1 MSKVAFITGITG
13 QDGSYL
19 TELLLGKGYRVHGLV
34 RWDCV
39 DGTSRLKERGL
50 LERVTLHHGDI
61 TDAANVISLIKKI
74 NPDEIY
80 NLAALSHVKVSFETP
95 LSTIDANISGTVTV
109 LEAVRILES
118 NARIYQ
124 ASSSEMF
131 GSAKA
136 PQSEAT
142 PFEPCSPYGA
152 EKLAAYWMA
161 RTYRDSYGMHVSN
174 GILFNHESPLRGED
188 FVTRKI
194 AMAVAA
200 IEARVES
207 ELTLGNLDS
216 VRDWGHAADYVEGMW
231 KMLQKDVPGD
241 YVLAT
246 GKAHTVR
253 EFTERAFNHIGIKIE
268 WRGTGVDEAGFDA
281 KTGRQL
287 VSVDPD
293 LFRPKDVN
301 YLLGDAAKARREL
314 GWKPR
319 MYFDALVSEMVN
331 AERGRLWQESETWNS
346 YARMTG

>member
-1 MSKVAFITGITG
+1 MGKVAFITGITG

-19 TELLLGKGYRVHGLV
+19 TELLLGKGYAVHGLV
-34 RWDCV
+34 RWDCI
-39 DGTSRLKERGL
+39 DGTQRLKERGL
-50 LERVTLHHGDI
+50 LERITLHHGDI
-61 TDAANVISLIKKI
+61 TDAANVISLIKQI

-95 LSTIDANISGTVTV
+95 LSTIDANISGTVNV

-118 NARIYQ
+118 KARIYQ

-131 GSAKA
+131 GSAPA
-136 PQSEAT
+136 PQNEST

-152 EKLAAYWMA
+152 AKLAAYWMA
-161 RTYRDSYGMHVSN
+161 RTYRDSYGIYISN

-207 ELTLGNLDS
+207 HLSLGNLDS
-216 VRDWGHAADYVEGMW
+216 VRDWGHAADYVQGMW
-231 KMLQKDVPGD
+231 QMLQQDTPGD

-246 GKAHTVR
+246 GEGHTVR
-253 EFTERAFNHIGIKIE
+253 EFTERAFNHIGIKLE
-268 WRGTGVDEAGFDA
+268 WRGAGVDEAGFDA
-281 KTGRQL
+281 KTGNKL
-287 VSVDPD
+287 VSVDPA
-293 LFRPKDVN
+293 LFRPKEVN

-331 AERGRLWQESETWNS
+331 AERGRLWQESDNRSGQWK
-346 YARMTG
+346 MTG